1 VPNYNNSPNFVAYN
15 TRLTCGTCCSVGHL
29 FLPSCPLLSPTSIP
43 NVYCWSH
50 AEGARPPAHA
60 EGARPPAAGACGGS
74 STSCRRRR
82 RRVETELDRR
92 HARREL
98 DLTCG
103 GVSTAGARGGDGS
116 WRDFVCG
123 HLIFPA
129 RADPGAVARARVAGG
144 EDAAQPASVVE
155 QRRGGAGG
163 ARWVVAV
170 PRSRHHGSP
179 PSNQLVAGE
188 VRGRGWIARS
198 LAVGVLEF
206 LCHLCGDPGG
216 VEEQGP
222 AADVQGRR
230 G

>member
-1 VPNYNNSPNFVAYN
+1 
-15 TRLTCGTCCSVGHL
+15 VGPAAQLVIFL
-29 FLPSCPLLSPTSIP
+29 FLHVLSSLPHPFPTSTAGRTRKELDHRRTRRELDLRP
-43 NVYCWSH
+43 PAR
-50 AEGARPPAHA
+50 AEGARPPVV
-60 EGARPPAAGACGGS
+60 GGDDVWRQSSTAGTHGGS
-74 STSCRRRR
+74 STSGR
-82 RRVETELDRR
+82 TE
-92 HARREL
+92 AT
-98 DLTCG
+98 TCG
-103 GVSTAGARGGDGS
+103 GFSTAGARGGDGS

-179 PSNQLVAGE
+179 PSNQLVAGA
-188 VRGRGWIARS
+188 VQGRGWIARS

-206 LCHLCGDPGG
+206 LCHPCGDPGG
-216 VEEQGP
+216 LEEQGP